1 MKRMLMPF
9 LAAAVSVVFQGCS
22 PASHDG
28 RATQRAPQRADP
40 AQSGV
45 TSSAQRDRRPAR
57 LENCLTAV
65 GADRTQCVAK
75 EK

>member
-1 MKRMLMPF
+1 MTKLLTVF
-9 LAAAVSVVFQGCS
+9 LGCVVMSMFQGC
-22 PASHDG
+22 AAKSHD
-28 RATQRAPQRADP
+28 RPQDNNAT
-40 AQSGV
+40 G
-45 TSSAQRDRRPAR
+45 TSAHSSNHDELHPTK

>member
-1 MKRMLMPF
+1 MTKL
-9 LAAAVSVVFQGCS
+9 LAVVISVLQGC
-22 PASHDG
+22 AAQSHDHTQDND
-28 RATQRAPQRADP
+28 ATRPGAH
-40 AQSGV
+40 
-45 TSSAQRDRRPAR
+45 SSHNDELHPTK